1 MKQKIILLLLLL
13 PAVTAKAQDDSLLQA
28 KIEEVIAPYDAK
40 IGVAVIVN
48 GLETTTVNNTAD
60 YPLMSVMKFHQA
72 LAVANFL
79 QHEDG
84 QITDKLYI
92 TPEQLLP
99 DTWSPLRDQYPGGG
113 VRVSIGDLLR
123 YTLQQSDNN
132 ACDILFNL
140 IGGPRYVNRYIR
152 SLGLR
157 QTVIT
162 ATEAEMHA
170 SEKACYANRTSPLD
184 AARLLERFETRMLFS
199 HDVQSLI
206 RRLMIT
212 CQTGM
217 DRLPLPLMETKAVIG
232 HKTGTSDLN
241 SRQRWTGTNDIG
253 FVRLPSGQ
261 RYVIAVFVKDSAE
274 APVTNARIIAD
285 ISRTVFEH
293 VTRQT
298 EKSGRRHRKP

>member
-1 MKQKIILLLLLL
+1 M
-13 PAVTAKAQDDSLLQA
+13 
-28 KIEEVIAPYDAK
+28 
-40 IGVAVIVN
+40 
-48 GLETTTVNNTAD
+48 
-60 YPLMSVMKFHQA
+60 
-72 LAVANFL
+72 
-79 QHEDG
+79 
-84 QITDKLYI
+84 
-92 TPEQLLP
+92 
-99 DTWSPLRDQYPGGG
+99 
-113 VRVSIGDLLR
+113 
-123 YTLQQSDNN
+123 
-132 ACDILFNL
+132 
-140 IGGPRYVNRYIR
+140 NRYIR